1 MKKPTKPKRKRSLHY
16 VLGRDP
22 TIRKILDVARS
33 EGFTHDASIDFD
45 DYYLTLSM
53 TEEQELTDEQ
63 FAEADKLV

>member
-1 MKKPTKPKRKRSLHY
+1 M
-16 VLGRDP
+16 LGRDP